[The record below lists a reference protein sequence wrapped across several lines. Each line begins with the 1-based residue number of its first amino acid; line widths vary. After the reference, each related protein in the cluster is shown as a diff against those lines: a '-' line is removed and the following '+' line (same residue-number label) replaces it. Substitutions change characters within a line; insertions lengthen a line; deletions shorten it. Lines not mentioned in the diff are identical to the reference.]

1 MTVIIANIITKI
13 KNNLTKLLKSSDEGA
28 ETAEIWTLVDET
40 STYTEIFS
48 TVSVV
53 F

>member
-13 KNNLTKLLKSSDEGA
+13 KNILTKLLKSSDEVA
-28 ETAEIWTLVDET
+28 ETAEIWNLVDET